1 MRWFYMM
8 LICLLPVVSC
18 GQTVDFDGVNDYAQ
32 GSDSGYPTGAGLR
45 SISLWLT
52 MTQLPPDPVGY
63 IMFGYG
69 AAAQQQAFYIFVDG
83 RSTQSNLVVLTN
95 YGGSIIGVQQLAVN
109 TTYHIVGTVI
119 SSTEGQIYINGA
131 LDKEGSLEDVFN
143 WNTSLGGNARI
154 GLAPSG
160 VWPTNGRI
168 DDVAFYNRVLS
179 ATEIKQMY
187 EQRGRFLPRQ
197 GLIGFWDMYARGT
210 QQGNTLA
217 DGTGLPDLSINN
229 NTMVITN
236 GPTVGAA
243 LTRKPRRR

>member
-1 MRWFYMM
+1 
-8 LICLLPVVSC
+8 VVFSY
-18 GQTVDFDGVNDYAQ
+18 GTSANGKAFD
-32 GSDSGYPTGAGLR
+32 
-45 SISLWLT
+45 
-52 MTQLPPDPVGY
+52 
-63 IMFGYG
+63 
-69 AAAQQQAFYIFVDG
+69 IFVDG
-83 RSTQSNLVVLTN
+83 RTAQSNRVVLAN
-95 YGGSIIGVQQLAVN
+95 HGGSMIGVQELAVN

-119 SSTEGQIYINGA
+119 SSTECQIYINGA
-131 LDKEGSLEDVFN
+131 LDREGSLKNVLN
-143 WNTSLGGNARI
+143 WNTTLGGNARI
-154 GLAPSG
+154 ALASSD
-160 VWPTNGRI
+160 VWPPKGRI

-210 QQGNTLA
+210 QQGNALA
-217 DGTGLPDLSINN
+217 DGAELPDLSINN